1 MFVKSACVWMI
12 MVMNWSL
19 ELLVIFKNYE
29 LKFGTTFDSQKLL
42 FQNQFY
48 TFLWGF
54 LSSKIFIHISMHAL
68 SNFIT
73 KKILCQ
79 NHGPWTHMIF
89 NHEFSNIYSKMF
101 CDQYLFISSCQHL
114 CFVNFFV
121 GLFCSDLFVSFAL
134 WFFCEFCYDF
144 VSNLFV
150 EEEEKGPQ
158 WTTRGG
164 HRSGPQNEQ

>member
-1 MFVKSACVWMI
+1 MI